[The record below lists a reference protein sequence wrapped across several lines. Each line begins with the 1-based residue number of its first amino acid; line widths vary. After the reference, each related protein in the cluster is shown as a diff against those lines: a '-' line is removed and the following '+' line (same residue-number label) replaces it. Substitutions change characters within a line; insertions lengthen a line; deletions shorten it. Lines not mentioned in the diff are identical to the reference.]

1 MKKQKMDLWMT
12 DSLDGYASPIP
23 IGGWKGL
30 HKGRGKRK
38 NKLLFWISAAS
49 ILLFASL
56 VLWNFEVDP
65 AGDQH
70 RQTEKVVLPQQQT
83 KRPGEQK
90 TGTGNPVP
98 GQKTIPD
105 QAAPLKKIE
114 EVPVVTKSSLTPAPG
129 PAPEMES
136 VSIGNKHVAPLHY
149 AIKEENAIKLK
160 EENHSRFS
168 NRFSF
173 FVEAGLSTGR
183 IDFADNANLAQ
194 YRSSYNTYIK
204 SQDLRQIER
213 NFGFVVYYQG
223 SRRWSLG
230 TGLSLS
236 HKTASG
242 NVEYAYYES
251 SMNLANLGSQIWED
265 STLDR
270 TETLGHK
277 TEINSWSIHVPL
289 RYRFQPFAFYGPFI
303 EVGACYSY
311 NLSNQGSWLDP
322 ETLAIERRK
331 DLVPKHLF
339 SAELSVGYQWKLNR
353 TSVSL
358 NYRFSPWSGKYAPI
372 QGRMGTNLH
381 GIYIQMQLP
390 H

>member
-38 NKLLFWISAAS
+38 NKLLFWISAAC

-56 VLWNFEVDP
+56 ALWNFEVDP
-65 AGDQH
+65 ARDQH
-70 RQTEKVVLPQQQT
+70 RQTENLVPPQQA

-90 TGTGNPVP
+90 TGP
-98 GQKTIPD
+98 GIPAPEQETIPEK
-105 QAAPLKKIE
+105 APPFKKNE
-114 EVPVVTKSSLTPAPG
+114 EIPGVRESFFTPAPG

-136 VSIGNKHVAPLHY
+136 VSIGNKRVAPLRY
-149 AIKEENAIKLK
+149 SIKEENAIRLK

-173 FVEAGLSTGR
+173 FVEAGLSMGR

-194 YRSSYNTYIK
+194 YRSSYSTYIK
-204 SQDLRQIER
+204 SQDLRLIER
-213 NFGFVVYYQG
+213 NFGFNVYYQG

-230 TGLSLS
+230 TGMSLS

-242 NVEYAYYES
+242 KVEYAYYES
-251 SMNLANLGSQIWED
+251 GRNLANLGSQIWEE
-265 STLDR
+265 STLDQ
-270 TETLGHK
+270 TEKLSHK
-277 TEINSWSIHVPL
+277 TEINAWSIHIPL
-289 RYRFQPFAFYGPFI
+289 RFRFQPFAFYGPFMEI
-303 EVGACYSY
+303 GACYSY

-322 ETLAIERRK
+322 ETLAIERSK

-358 NYRFSPWSGKYAPI
+358 NYRFSPWSGKYAPV

-381 GIYIQMQLP
+381 GVYIQMQLP